1 MHRLWAS
8 PGIDYPRATT
18 STSRR
23 VAVVLENAN
32 RPNGSANHG
41 YSQERVNA
49 LDVIAHAERLALVL
63 RRQSAVARR
72 LRIASNRY
80 SPAID
85 SVHASVHA
93 REFPT
98 LLLQPIIS
106 QSILGR
112 VVFLRNLP

>member
-1 MHRLWAS
+1 MHWLWAS

-23 VAVVLENAN
+23 IAVVLENAN
-32 RPNGSANHG
+32 RPNRSANHG
-41 YSQERVNA
+41 HSQERVNA

-85 SVHASVHA
+85 SVHA